1 MAAANSSIQLA
12 ELDFADIKQNI
23 MNFLKA
29 QDTFKD
35 YNFAG
40 SGLSVLLDI
49 LAYNTQYNAYY
60 LNMVANEMFLDTA
73 LQRNSINSH
82 AKELGYTPQS
92 AIGATATINIVV
104 NNTTSSALTLPKYT
118 NFMSQAVDGVNYNFV
133 TLDSTTVNVS
143 GNTATFSNIEI
154 KQGSRSSYSFTVD
167 TTSNPKL
174 IFEIP
179 DPNIDTTTL
188 YVTVQNSGTDTTT
201 TVYNLAES
209 YLTLDS
215 TSLAYFL
222 QPAINSNY
230 QIQFGDNILG
240 KKLTDGNIVRV
251 SYISTEGAAAA
262 GANNFVL
269 VDSVSGFTNVTINPV
284 AEANQGSSQE
294 SLNSIK
300 YNAPKTYAAQGR
312 AVTKEDYITILQQNK
327 LGFSFDA
334 VNAWGGEQNV
344 PPVYGQMF
352 VCLKPTGLYNLTQTQ
367 KQRIVD
373 EVLKPVS
380 VMTVVPTIVD
390 PDYTYIQVN
399 VNVVYNPKNTV
410 LSANQV
416 KSLAEQAI
424 RNLALTSLN
433 TFESTFVM
441 SDFNDAVKNIDPSVI
456 ATEIS
461 INLEKKFYP
470 NLTNSNSYTLDF
482 NTPLKK
488 GVLLTGVT
496 STPSMQFKNPSNLS
510 EIINGVYLEEV
521 TTYTGGIESLSILN
535 PGFGYQYAP
544 TVTILGDG
552 TGATAVATIGTSGSI
567 EGAITGF
574 TVTNAGSGYTSA
586 LAVITP
592 QAGDTSGRLGAAIVN
607 LQGRYGTL
615 RTYYNT
621 GSSVKTILNSNAGTI
636 DYTTG
641 LLTLDNFNPYYIDN
655 DLGQLTVS
663 VTPTSTIISSTYNKI
678 VTIDPYDSSAV
689 VVNITAMNK

>member
-23 MNFLKA
+23 MNYLKS

-40 SGLSVLLDI
+40 SGLSILLDI

-92 AIGATATINIVV
+92 AIGATATINMTV
-104 NNTTSSALTLPKYT
+104 NGVTASALTLPKYT

-133 TLDSTTVNVS
+133 TIDSATVNVS
-143 GNTATFSNIEI
+143 GNTATFNGIEL
-154 KQGSRSSYSFTVD
+154 KQGSQSNYSFDVD
-167 TTSNPKL
+167 TTANPKL

-188 YVTVQNSGTDTTT
+188 YVMVQNSGTDTTT
-201 TVYNLAES
+201 TVYNLADS

-215 TSLAYFL
+215 TTLAYFL
-222 QPAINSNY
+222 QPAINNNY
-230 QIQFGDNILG
+230 QIQFGDGILG
-240 KKLTDGNIVRV
+240 KKLIDGNIVRI
-251 SYISTEGAAAA
+251 SYVSTEGAAAA

-284 AEANQGSSQE
+284 SEASQGSSQE

-410 LSANQV
+410 LTANQI
-416 KSLAEQAI
+416 KSLSEQAI
-424 RNLALTSLN
+424 RNLGVTSLN

-441 SDFNDAVKNIDPSVI
+441 SDFNDAVKSIDPSII

-470 NLTNSNSYTLDF
+470 NLVNSNSYTLDF

-488 GVLLTGVT
+488 GVLLTGVI
-496 STPSMQFKNPSNLS
+496 SSPSMQFRNPSNLS
-510 EIINGVYLEEV
+510 NIINGVYLEEV

-552 TGATAVATIGTSGSI
+552 TGATAVATIGTSGSVQ
-567 EGAITGF
+567 GAITGF
-574 TVTNAGSGYTSA
+574 EVTNAGSGYTSA
-586 LAVITP
+586 IAVITP
-592 QAGDTSGRLGAAIVN
+592 QPGDTSGRLGAAIVN

-621 GSSVKTILNSNAGTI
+621 SSSVKTILNSNAGTI
-636 DYTTG
+636 DYNTG
-641 LLTLDNFNPYYIDN
+641 ILTLDNFNPYYIDN

-678 VTIDPYDSSAV
+678 VTIDPYDSGAV
-689 VVNITAMNK
+689 VVNVTAMNK